1 MQRTTTRRRREFQRF
16 ITRNR
21 RLFPLAGLFLVGVAG
36 GVAVYTAAAGRI
48 PAALMTLSPVPAGGW
63 WQALGSSCFSSVLWL
78 GALFLLGLW
87 GCGAPFILA
96 VPLIHGW
103 GLGLTEAYYYSHGWG
118 GVALAAAAVMPV
130 GLLTAGVLIAAG
142 VQSLRMSVD
151 ICHRLLG
158 DPAEDHRRGFRLYCL
173 RYLLFLAAALVV
185 SLLDVLIRGVLLP
198 Q

>member
-36 GVAVYTAAAGRI
+36 GVAVYTAADGRI

-78 GALFLLGLW
+78 GALVLLGLW

-118 GVALAAAAVMPV
+118 GVAIAAAAVMPV

-158 DPAEDHRRGFRLYCL
+158 DQQSVACRAMLACGLARFGASRCYSRVRDLGVPLGRNL
-173 RYLLFLAAALVV
+173 RC
-185 SLLDVLIRGVLLP
+185 R
-198 Q
+198 